1 MFDPLRYRK
10 ERWFDDDRAE
20 QIAEAPIND
29 DAAEG
34 GPSEKQNGK
43 KSKVKISC
51 VGIIH
56 AELSCLC
63 YSLCFRMSVV
73 PTRVKEER
81 RELRTA

>member
-43 KSKVKISC
+43 KSKVKNQLCWYYSC
-51 VGIIH
+51 RALMLMLFIV
-56 AELSCLC
+56 L
-63 YSLCFRMSVV
+63 
-73 PTRVKEER
+73 
-81 RELRTA
+81 

>member
-43 KSKVKISC
+43 KSKVKKNQLCWHYSC
-51 VGIIH
+51 R
-56 AELSCLC
+56 ALMLM
-63 YSLCFRMSVV
+63 LFVV
-73 PTRVKEER
+73 
-81 RELRTA
+81 L